1 MAPKPPLLALLGS
14 RGLRDRVRVAVQLGA
29 SGQIIGRLELASDWR
44 QLGHL
49 AALNPGS
56 PAVIDTL
63 PEGPGRSRGGFG
75 RPYADDP
82 PSNPL
87 ILYAALDRA
96 TERQLGD
103 GAIAVEAHLVPGVS
117 DHFDAIDAAI
127 LRSIDVQHVCRL
139 RERVG
144 RAGHPHAVEL
154 LDCALEL
161 AIGPCTVRDFA
172 VRLGLNERALQRRCV
187 ALGIPSPGTI
197 LSLARIYTV
206 QRLSDWS
213 RQPFGP
219 VACALGFSASS
230 NYRRLVRGLLRRP
243 PSAIQRLGGGD
254 YMARVILERLG

>member
-1 MAPKPPLLALLGS
+1 MAPKPTLLALLGS
-14 RGLRDRVRVAVQLGA
+14 RRLRDRVRVAMQLGA
-29 SGQIIGRLELASDWR
+29 SSQIIRRLALASDWR

-56 PAVIDTL
+56 PAVVDTF
-63 PEGPGRSRGGFG
+63 PESPGRSRGGFG
-75 RPYADDP
+75 RTSAEDP
-82 PSNPL
+82 PSIPL
-87 ILYAALDRA
+87 ILYAGPDRA
-96 TERQLGD
+96 TERQPGEAGLT
-103 GAIAVEAHLVPGVS
+103 IEAHLMPGVS

-144 RAGHPHAVEL
+144 RVGHPHAVEL

-161 AIGPCTVRDFA
+161 AIGPCTVPDFA
-172 VRLGLNERALQRRCV
+172 VRVGLNERALQRRCV
-187 ALGIPSPGTI
+187 ALGIPSPRTL

-213 RQPFGP
+213 SQPFGP

-230 NYRRLVRGLLRRP
+230 NYRRLVRGLLQRP

-254 YMARVILERLG
+254 YMARVILERLA

>member
-14 RGLRDRVRVAVQLGA
+14 RGLRDRVRVAVRMGA
-29 SGQIIGRLELASDWR
+29 SGQIVGRLELASDWR
-44 QLGHL
+44 QLGLL

-63 PEGPGRSRGGFG
+63 PEGPGRYRGGFG
-75 RPYADDP
+75 RPYADEH

-87 ILYAALDRA
+87 ILYGPDRA
-96 TERQLGD
+96 TERQPAAAGRT
-103 GAIAVEAHLVPGVS
+103 IEAHLVPGIS
-117 DHFDAIDAAI
+117 DHFDSIDAAI
-127 LRSIDVQHVCRL
+127 LKSIDAQHVCRL
-139 RERVG
+139 RKRVG

-161 AIGPCTVRDFA
+161 AIGPCTVPDFA
-172 VRLGLNERALQRRCV
+172 VRFGLNGRALQRRCV